1 MEVEDAEI
9 GQRRRVRETLQH
21 TVEVA
26 CVSQIL
32 QTQRRPLAARHRAR
46 LPSDE
51 ERWQK
56 GRSSHVWCTSRLSGP
71 TRGGSTQKGSI
82 ARPCNRQDIP
92 AHALRRCFTHP
103 PAPPPPPL
111 AHMHRPPNPRSRPCS
126 RPSNPILISPSFSS
140 RLPHLRSNLPNSNC
154 TKPKQQ
160 PPPSI
165 NHLLPRTPTQKRPK
179 PGQPKLTNAPNSQ
192 TQRNPTSKQTPQRGR
207 KPEQPPN
214 REKRSGRTTN
224 RALMTASRGVQSLTH
239 ARGQTRT

>member
-103 PAPPPPPL
+103 PAPPPVLAPPTQYSSPL
-111 AHMHRPPNPRSRPCS
+111 HSPPASR
-126 RPSNPILISPSFSS
+126 ISDQTSLTPTVQN
-140 RLPHLRSNLPNSNC
+140 LNSNLPH
-154 TKPKQQ
+154 Q
-160 PPPSI
+160 SI
-165 NHLLPRTPTQKRPK
+165 TSSQEH
-179 PGQPKLTNAPNSQ
+179 QPKKDQNPVNLNSQ
-192 TQRNPTSKQTPQRGR
+192 TLPTLKPKETQQANKPHKEDENRSSPQIGKRGAGEQQTGP
-207 KPEQPPN
+207 
-214 REKRSGRTTN
+214 
-224 RALMTASRGVQSLTH
+224 
-239 ARGQTRT
+239 